1 MFCLPEI
8 AVWQSDHRDQSS
20 QIPISMTAI
29 AYEAPLTAQVFISR
43 SEANDIVQVS
53 ARPSAVWKWGLGF
66 RASTLHPTCNST
78 AKTPQ
83 RTLLLGMVSGFGVTS
98 RCNST
103 RTRLPGHLQDSV
115 KSYSHSS
122 KRDMLCQAWLKPCNT
137 GPNIGPTNKEH
148 ETNIR
153 TWSEKVK

>member
-1 MFCLPEI
+1 LFCLPEI

-66 RASTLHPTCNST
+66 RASTLHPTASAGEDPSADTITLAWRSASATLPDTSPQILAFLDTCR
-78 AKTPQ
+78 TPSNPTRIARKEICFARHGSNHAIPAQ
-83 RTLLLGMVSGFGVTS
+83 ILG
-98 RCNST
+98 
-103 RTRLPGHLQDSV
+103 LQI
-115 KSYSHSS
+115 KN
-122 KRDMLCQAWLKPCNT
+122 MKPT
-137 GPNIGPTNKEH
+137 
-148 ETNIR
+148 
-153 TWSEKVK
+153 